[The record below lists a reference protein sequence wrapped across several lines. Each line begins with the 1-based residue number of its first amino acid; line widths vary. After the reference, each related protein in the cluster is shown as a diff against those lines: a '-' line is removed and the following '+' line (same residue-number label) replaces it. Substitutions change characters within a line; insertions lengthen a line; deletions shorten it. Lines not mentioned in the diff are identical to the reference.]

1 MSWTASTDGF
11 FPLPPGACT
20 PLYTY
25 TYTYVQ
31 LDQAVSSPS
40 LRETHSISLY
50 AYMVICPYE
59 LHEFCFELPCV
70 LLVATAKKKK
80 GPLSPDIF
88 QAKIHVKCSSFR
100 DMGPVRPKSG
110 KQDVQTGPG
119 QGRHLPSPSDQ
130 KIDRPQP
137 GLTTV
142 SLRDRFWRFQPN
154 RSSPPRGSSAILFA
168 SAGTRPPSYPP
179 PP

>member
-1 MSWTASTDGF
+1 MSFASSYHVF
-11 FPLPPGACT
+11 YWLQLP
-20 PLYTY
+20 
-25 TYTYVQ
+25 
-31 LDQAVSSPS
+31 
-40 LRETHSISLY
+40 
-50 AYMVICPYE
+50 
-59 LHEFCFELPCV
+59 
-70 LLVATAKKKK
+70 KKKK

-168 SAGTRPPSYPP
+168 SAVLLSVAVAACHCGSSDGTRTKTRTRAVRTMMRPGTQLLWSTHLLSSCTSWSSSIGPFLHRRFLL
-179 PP
+179 

>member
-1 MSWTASTDGF
+1 MSFASSYHVF
-11 FPLPPGACT
+11 YWLQLP
-20 PLYTY
+20 
-25 TYTYVQ
+25 
-31 LDQAVSSPS
+31 
-40 LRETHSISLY
+40 
-50 AYMVICPYE
+50 
-59 LHEFCFELPCV
+59 
-70 LLVATAKKKK
+70 KKKK

-130 KIDRPQP
+130 KIDRRLP

-154 RSSPPRGSSAILFA
+154 RSSPPRGFLRNYFTKFR
-168 SAGTRPPSYPP
+168 TRPPSYPP
-179 PP
+179 QPDRCRVRHYPVSR

>member
-1 MSWTASTDGF
+1 MSFASSYHVF
-11 FPLPPGACT
+11 YWLQLP
-20 PLYTY
+20 
-25 TYTYVQ
+25 
-31 LDQAVSSPS
+31 
-40 LRETHSISLY
+40 
-50 AYMVICPYE
+50 
-59 LHEFCFELPCV
+59 
-70 LLVATAKKKK
+70 KKKK

-130 KIDRPQP
+130 KIDRLLP

-154 RSSPPRGSSAILFA
+154 RVHRRGDQARFFLQV
-168 SAGTRPPSYPP
+168 PELDPP
-179 PP
+179 PTPPHPDRCRVRHYPVSR